1 MLMDAGGISWYYS
14 CMSAQTLIPN
24 FQLFGETSAFPDVIH
39 HERIRDRALLHDWK
53 IGTHRH
59 TDMVQIFHMERG
71 AAEVRIDGQTHH
83 LQDGEFLYIPVH
95 AVHGFAFRQGSEGGV
110 FSFPRTLTEALPAAS
125 GELAARLARPLR
137 AACDAAFL
145 RLLTALVQAF
155 EDTGTFRASLLASLG
170 QAVLISV
177 AQAGLSGEDAEEAAT
192 QRRMGDF
199 IRLLREDLSA
209 ARGAGDYARAMGI
222 TTGHL
227 NRICRAASGLS
238 VSDYIEAARMTEAR
252 RLLAFTQLSIAEIGY
267 RLGYTDPSYFSRRF
281 RNVAGATPSVYRQQF
296 LS

>member
-1 MLMDAGGISWYYS
+1 M
-14 CMSAQTLIPN
+14 IPN

-39 HERIRDRALLHDWK
+39 HERIRDRARLHDWK

-59 TDMVQIFHMERG
+59 TDMVQLFHMERG
-71 AAEVRIDGQTHH
+71 AAEVRIDGQTHR
-83 LQDGEFLYIPVH
+83 LQDGELLYIPVH

-110 FSFPRTLTEALPAAS
+110 FSFPLTLTEALPAAS
-125 GELAARLARPLR
+125 GDLAARLTRPLR
-137 AACDAAFL
+137 ATCDAAFL
-145 RLLTALVQAF
+145 RLLVALVQAF

-177 AQAGLSGEDAEEAAT
+177 AQAALSEDDAEEAAT

-199 IRLLREDLSA
+199 VRFLREDLSA
-209 ARGAGDYARAMGI
+209 TRGVGDYARAMGI

-227 NRICRAASGLS
+227 NRICRAASGVS

-281 RNVAGATPSVYRQQF
+281 RSVAGLTPSVYRQQF
-296 LS
+296 LA